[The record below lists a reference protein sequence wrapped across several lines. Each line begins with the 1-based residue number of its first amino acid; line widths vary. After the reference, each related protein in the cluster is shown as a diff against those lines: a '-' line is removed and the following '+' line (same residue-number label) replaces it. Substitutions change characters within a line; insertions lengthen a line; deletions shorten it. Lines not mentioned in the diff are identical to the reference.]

1 MIFDMSS
8 ARSEYFEYIMEYL
21 NGDGEGDEPSY
32 RELLKI
38 LYGFEFKV
46 VVEMDYN
53 RVKNALYLRDH
64 LAEEAGLD
72 AIDDDYCSVLDILV
86 HLADRMAF
94 NVDRL
99 SEHETGLRC
108 YFWEMIENF
117 GFGECT
123 DADEDWDV
131 EGVADVLDR
140 WINRKYDNN
149 GTDTPFPICHR
160 VSKFS
165 KFELW
170 DQMQIYI
177 EENYE

>member
-1 MIFDMSS
+1 MD
-8 ARSEYFEYIMEYL
+8 RVRTDYFEYILEYL
-21 NGDGEGDEPSY
+21 AGDGEGDEPSY
-32 RELLKI
+32 SQLLWI
-38 LYGFEFKV
+38 LYNYEFRV
-46 VVEMDYN
+46 VVDMDYN

-64 LAEEAGLD
+64 LAEEVGLNIIEND
-72 AIDDDYCSVLDILV
+72 FCSVLDILV

-117 GFGECT
+117 GFEECT
-123 DADEDWDV
+123 DGDKNWAEEEV
-131 EGVADVLDR
+131 LVVLDDWVDR
-140 WINRKYDNN
+140 NYDKN
-149 GTDTPFPICHR
+149 GSDTPFPIRHR
-160 VSKFS
+160 VK
-165 KFELW
+165 KYQKMELW

>member
-1 MIFDMSS
+1 MIFDIGG
-8 ARSEYFEYIMEYL
+8 ARSDYFEYIIEYL
-21 NGDGEGDEPSY
+21 SGDGWGDEPSY
-32 RELLKI
+32 RELLSI
-38 LYGFEFKV
+38 LYKYEFKV
-46 VVEMDYN
+46 VVEMDHN

-72 AIDDDYCSVLDILV
+72 IISDDYCSVLDILM
-86 HLADRMAF
+86 HLADRIAF

-99 SEHETGLRC
+99 GEHETGLRC

-117 GFGECT
+117 GFRECT
-123 DADEDWDV
+123 DENKNWDV
-131 EGVADVLDR
+131 EEVMDDLDR
-140 WINRKYDNN
+140 WIYRNYGDNGN
-149 GTDTPFPICHR
+149 CTPFPICHT
-160 VSKFS
+160 VSKYN

>member
-1 MIFDMSS
+1 MILGVSS
-8 ARSEYFEYIMEYL
+8 DRSDYFEYIIEYL

-32 RELLKI
+32 RELLSI
-38 LYGFEFKV
+38 LFDYEFRV
-46 VVEMDYN
+46 VIEMDHN

-64 LAEEAGLD
+64 IAEEAGLSV
-72 AIDDDYCSVLDILV
+72 IDDDYCSVLDILV
-86 HLADRMAF
+86 HLADRIAF

-123 DADEDWDV
+123 DEDDKWPIDYV
-131 EGVADVLDR
+131 WGILDR
-140 WINRKYDNN
+140 WIYRNYDDN
-149 GTDTPFPICHR
+149 GSGTPFPICHR

>member
-1 MIFDMSS
+1 MNR
-8 ARSEYFEYIMEYL
+8 ARTDYFEYILEYL
-21 NGDGEGDEPSY
+21 AGDGEGDEPSY
-32 RELLKI
+32 SQLLWI
-38 LYGFEFKV
+38 LYNYEFRV
-46 VVEMDYN
+46 VVDMDYN

-64 LAEEAGLD
+64 LAEEAGLNIIEND
-72 AIDDDYCSVLDILV
+72 FCSVLDILV

-99 SEHETGLRC
+99 SERETGLRC

-117 GFGECT
+117 GFEECT
-123 DADEDWDV
+123 DGDKNWSE
-131 EGVADVLDR
+131 EGVLEVLNR
-140 WINRKYDNN
+140 WVCRKYDKN
-149 GTDTPFPICHR
+149 GSETPFPICNS
-160 VSKFS
+160 VSKYD